1 MKILDRLEE
10 WIIASLMAGATFIIF
25 IAVLHRY
32 LSGLPIP
39 GLQDWLISLNTS
51 WAQELSTIMFVWMA
65 KFGAAYGVRTGIHV
79 GVDVLVNRLS
89 ERWRSKM
96 VVVALLAGAL
106 FTGIIGT
113 LGASFVYRMAGTVQT
128 SPDMELPMWIVYLA
142 LPLGSWLMCF
152 RFLQVIWHF
161 LRTGDLPKHDH
172 AYVEG
177 LEDEIEDARKA
188 T

>member
-10 WIIASLMAGATFIIF
+10 WIIASLMGGATLIIF
-25 IAVLHRY
+25 FAVLHRY

-39 GLQDWLISLNTS
+39 GLQDRLIALNTS
-51 WAQELSTIMFVWMA
+51 WAQELSTFMFVWMA
-65 KFGAAYGVRTGIHV
+65 KFGAAYGVRVGIHV

-89 ERWRSKM
+89 ERWRNKFI
-96 VVVALLAGAL
+96 VLALLAGAL

-113 LGASFVYRMAGTVQT
+113 LGASFVWRMSGTDQT
-128 SPDMELPMWIVYLA
+128 SADMEIPMWI
-142 LPLGSWLMCF
+142 GSGLMCF

-161 LRTGDLPKHDH
+161 VRTGELPRHDH

-177 LEDEIEDARKA
+177 LEDETNEARTA
-188 T
+188 A